1 MTNAAV
7 FNAWHA
13 NIADSP
19 AWTRIFQRA
28 LGLPPQIVSNSLLT
42 GAGLAEV
49 TAALRLAPGQILV
62 DLACG
67 RGGYSREVAR
77 RTGARLVGLDISAVA
92 VAIAARGGPRSQAR
106 FCVSDF
112 TAPGLRDHS
121 AHAVMCIDA
130 IQFGD
135 PPLAAL
141 RQCRRILASGGR
153 LAVTTWEPS
162 GPVPETVP
170 EVIRQMNLGR
180 DLLDAGFEQIEVT
193 EKPGWYA
200 AQRALYEA
208 GLQADASGDPALA
221 SLRKEATQVL
231 AAFDVMRRVLATATA
246 PAKTA
251 GAALVTVEAVAVE
264 NLAN

>member
-1 MTNAAV
+1 MTNATV
-7 FNAWHA
+7 FDTWHA
-13 NIADSP
+13 NVANSP
-19 AWTRIFQRA
+19 ACATIFQRA
-28 LGLPPQIVSNSLLT
+28 LGLPPQVVSNSLLT

-49 TAALRLAPGQILV
+49 VAALRLAPGQTLV

-67 RGGYSREVAR
+67 RGGYGREVAR
-77 RTGARLVGLDISAVA
+77 RTGARLVGLDFSAVA
-92 VAIAARGGPRSQAR
+92 VAIAARGGPRRQAR
-106 FCVSDF
+106 FCVADF

-162 GPVPETVP
+162 GPVPVSGTVP
-170 EVIRQMNLGR
+170 EPFHQMDLGR

-193 EKPGWYA
+193 EKPEWYA
-200 AQRALYEA
+200 AQRTLCEA
-208 GLQADASGDPALA
+208 ALQADASGDLALA

-231 AAFDVMRRVLATATA
+231 ATFDSMRRVLATATA
-246 PAKTA
+246 PAETA
-251 GAALVTVEAVAVE
+251 CNAPVPP
-264 NLAN
+264 

>member
-7 FNAWHA
+7 FDTWHA
-13 NIADSP
+13 NVADSP
-19 AWTRIFQRA
+19 ACATIFQRA
-28 LGLPPQIVSNSLLT
+28 LGLPPQVVSNSLLT
-42 GAGLAEV
+42 GAGLDEV
-49 TAALRLAPGQILV
+49 VAALRLAPGQTLV

-67 RGGYSREVAR
+67 RGGYGREVAR
-77 RTGARLVGLDISAVA
+77 RTGARLVGLDFSAVA
-92 VAIAARGGPRSQAR
+92 VTIAARGGPRSQAR
-106 FCVSDF
+106 FCVANF

-141 RQCRRILASGGR
+141 RQCRRILAGGGR

-162 GPVPETVP
+162 GPVSETVL
-170 EVIRQMNLGR
+170 ELFRQMNLER

-193 EKPGWYA
+193 EKPEWYA
-200 AQRALYEA
+200 AQRALCEA
-208 GLQADASGDPALA
+208 ALQADASSDPALA
-221 SLRKEATQVL
+221 SLRKEAAQVL

-246 PAKTA
+246 PAETA
-251 GAALVTVEAVAVE
+251 CTTPVPP
-264 NLAN
+264 